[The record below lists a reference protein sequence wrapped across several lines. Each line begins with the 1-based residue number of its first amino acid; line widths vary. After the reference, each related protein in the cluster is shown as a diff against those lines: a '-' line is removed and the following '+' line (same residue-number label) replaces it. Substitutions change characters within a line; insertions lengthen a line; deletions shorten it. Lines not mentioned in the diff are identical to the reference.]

1 MSDKEAVIECL
12 QEHHQPPLVALDLP
26 DEDDII
32 DVEEAIYVQIR
43 GDFRDFLL
51 EVSDLVIG
59 SLEPVTVTDASSHTY
74 LPEVASLAWENG
86 LSRELLPICQTPS
99 GYYCLDMED
108 RVIYWHDGKQNGD
121 EWNSIWSWAEKI
133 WLRS

>member
-59 SLEPVTVTDASSHTY
+59 SLEPVTVTDPSSHTY
-74 LPEVASLAWENG
+74 LPEVASLAWESG
-86 LSRELLPICQTPS
+86 MPRELLPICQTQA

-108 RVIYWHDGKQNGD
+108 NVVHWHDGKQGD
-121 EWNSIWSWAEKI
+121 GEWGSIWNWAEQV